1 MAAAVQNPPA
11 AALDPRIATLYAQE
25 HRSLSARE
33 AWRLLAKS
41 WPFIAAHRRLLAY
54 KCVLAF
60 TSLTFFLLTPWPTKI
75 IIDNV
80 IDGHP
85 LTGALRTL
93 LYPLAGDDRARLL
106 AIVAGFLILAAI
118 LIGIVGDRLDMLRAS
133 VDSGGLDQAGF
144 TSNDANDGWSLWNG
158 LFGMLEVWVTINL
171 TQRINQML
179 RAAIY
184 ERFMRSP
191 FKLYADQ
198 KIGDALFRVMHDS
211 AAIGSILYD
220 GILAP
225 LLSITAFLMGLLI
238 ITAQFHD
245 QPLIAILAA
254 LAFPVVAIG
263 SGLFGRALRDQ
274 GQRMRE
280 RGSEVMAAFE
290 ERIAQVQLIKAFGQ
304 ERRERRNVDAAS
316 WGSFSAALRML
327 ALALIV
333 IVVLAPAMV
342 LLVEIGL
349 YSLMAQVIA
358 GKLTLGDIV
367 MLASY
372 SVLLSRP
379 MVILGSTWANIQLP
393 IAGLRRMHSVL
404 DHFVELQPDG
414 ADRAIAMP
422 IHELGLRGLSVAYD
436 PAVPVLRDVTMTLR
450 AGELAALAGPSGS
463 GKSTLIYTIPR
474 FIEPCGGVVLLNGA
488 DARDFPAGAIRGR
501 IAFVFQHE
509 ALFSTTL
516 ADNIRYGSPAA
527 TDRDVIAAATMA
539 GAAEFIERL
548 PDSYATML
556 GRRGA
561 RLSVGQ
567 RQRIAIARAL
577 LRNPDVLILDEPTAP
592 LDPRTE
598 AGLMRT
604 LRRIADEHIVLLVAH
619 RPETLAACDIV
630 HFIDN
635 GTVAISGPHAHLL
648 ESCAAYRSYLSLSA
662 LVSKV

>member
-1 MAAAVQNPPA
+1 VA
-11 AALDPRIATLYAQE
+11 AALRSPPPAPRDPRIATLYAEE
-25 HRSLSARE
+25 HRSLSAHG

-41 WPFIAAHRRLLAY
+41 WPFIARHRRLLAY
-54 KCVLAF
+54 KCILAF
-60 TSLTFFLLTPWPTKI
+60 TSLTFFLLTPWPIKI

-85 LTGALRTL
+85 LTGVLRTL
-93 LYPLAGDDRARLL
+93 LYPVAGDDRARLL
-106 AIVAGFLILAAI
+106 AIVTGFLMLAAI
-118 LIGIVGDRLDMLRAS
+118 LIGIVGDQPDMLRAN

-158 LFGMLEVWVTINL
+158 VFGMLEVWVTISL
-171 TQRINQML
+171 TQRINQTV
-179 RAAIY
+179 RTAIY

-191 FKLYADQ
+191 LKLYADQ

-211 AAIGSILYD
+211 AAIGSMLYD

-225 LLSITAFLMGLLI
+225 LLSIAAFLMGLLI

-245 QPLIAILAA
+245 QPLIPILAA
-254 LAFPVVAIG
+254 LAFPVIAIG

-304 ERRERRNVDAAS
+304 ERRERGSVDAAS

-327 ALALIV
+327 ALALV
-333 IVVLAPAMV
+333 VVVVLAPAIV

-349 YSLMAQVIA
+349 YALMAQVIA
-358 GKLTLGDIV
+358 GKLTLGDV
-367 MLASY
+367 VLLASY

-379 MVILGSTWANIQLP
+379 MGILGSTWAKIQP
-393 IAGLRRMHSVL
+393 AIAGLRRMHSVL
-404 DHFVELQPDG
+404 DHFAEAQPDG
-414 ADRAIAMP
+414 AGRAIAAP
-422 IHELGLRGLSVAYD
+422 IRELGLRGLTVAYD
-436 PAVPVLRDVTMTLR
+436 PSTPVLRDVTMTLR
-450 AGELAALAGPSGS
+450 AGELAALAGLSGA
-463 GKSTLIYTIPR
+463 GKSTLIYSIPR
-474 FIEPCGGVVLLNGA
+474 FIEPCSGVVLLNGA
-488 DARDFPAGAIRGR
+488 DARDFPAAAIRGR

-509 ALFSTTL
+509 ALFSATL

-527 TDRDVIAAATMA
+527 TEREVIAAATMA

-548 PDSYATML
+548 PDGYATML

-577 LRNPDVLILDEPTAP
+577 LRDPDVLILDEPTAP

-635 GTVAISGPHAHLL
+635 GTVALSGPHAHLL
-648 ESCAAYRSYLSLSA
+648 ESSAAYRSYLSLSA
-662 LVSKV
+662 RTTG